1 MPGIP
6 NFKEVVIMATNCETC
21 GHRDNEVKSGSGM
34 EEKGRK
40 MTLLI
45 ENQDD
50 MSRDVLKV
58 RDMPSD

>member
-1 MPGIP
+1 
-6 NFKEVVIMATNCETC
+6 MATNCETC